1 MKFGFITLFSFAI
14 FLSNCLASSQQS
26 EYSVKENSEKSL
38 QLQYAEELET
48 KVLKVGPA
56 QEITIGQL
64 ALKSFSD
71 TSSRLFSINSLS
83 PLKTNDPIEP
93 GVIVLR
99 KVQVD
104 RALEFEE
111 GTTKFRQAT
120 FVSIVEFLVVNPEGK
135 QKRILGHS
143 EQITTRTIPFSAE
156 DTESNEKI
164 ATSIQSAI
172 EEGLSQIVSSKDF
185 HSTYRNQN
193 LSQR

>member
-1 MKFGFITLFSFAI
+1 MKFRFVSILSFVI
-14 FLSNCLASSQQS
+14 LISNCLATHQTDSS
-26 EYSVKENSEKSL
+26 EIERPEKSL

-64 ALKSFSD
+64 ALKSFSN
-71 TSSRLFSINSLS
+71 TSSRLFSINSVS

-93 GVIVLR
+93 GAIVLR

-104 RALEFEE
+104 RSLEFEE
-111 GTTKFRQAT
+111 GTTKFHHAT
-120 FVSIVEFLVVNPEGK
+120 FASIVEFLVVSPTGE

-143 EQITTRTIPFSAE
+143 EQITSRTIPFSAE
-156 DTESNEKI
+156 DTESKDKI

-172 EEGLSQIVSSKDF
+172 EEGLSQIISLKDF
-185 HSTYRNQN
+185 RLLYKSQN
-193 LSQR
+193 MFQR